1 MSEKEL
7 TELIEKIKL
16 RRWELGLS
24 YQELSDLT
32 GINKSTL
39 QRYETGFI
47 KKVPI
52 NQVQIIAKALN
63 VTPGYLM
70 GWENNKENQTYYLN
84 PEAAKMAQE
93 IYDNPQYKVLFD
105 ATKKLKPESIKEVMK
120 FIDYQKAKEE
130 GDLNE

>member
-16 RRWELGLS
+16 RRLELGLS

-70 GWENNKENQTYYLN
+70 GWENNKENRTYYLN

>member
-16 RRWELGLS
+16 RRLELGLS

-70 GWENNKENQTYYLN
+70 GWENDNENQIYYLN